1 MTSLERIQ
9 VKEKTE
15 VLIIFLVLCGIYRLH
30 SVNVLGDAGW
40 VEVFGMVQ
48 SVASYACNLFF
59 EFMWKWWSYL
69 LFDHMS
75 FWVARIPAMAEAIRL
90 KMSELGCHFE
100 PGTFNFLALSITLSL
115 EKK

>member
-1 MTSLERIQ
+1 MPGPQRHKFSGEEIL
-9 VKEKTE
+9 
-15 VLIIFLVLCGIYRLH
+15 LCGIYRLH
-30 SVNVLGDAGW
+30 SVNVFGDAGW